1 MSLPDRLFEQA
12 AASTAPEPQSWLW
25 LLELTGG
32 RVVQMTCSPDAERA
46 HVERFARARHGA
58 ALLRV
63 VPVPSAVRPLR
74 AAEIKWALAGHG
86 LVPVEAMPPQ
96 RWLARVAWLLDCSP
110 RQLEAS
116 GKLTGEDGGE
126 CSAAAPH
133 LAAELIRSSGWQLQ
147 PERDPGTPTD
157 QVPPPALPSDSA
169 TWRAARDSYH
179 GHLASCTTCIA
190 HRLHNPTHCEVG
202 AALRRA
208 YDAAK

>member
-1 MSLPDRLFEQA
+1 MSLPGRLFEQA

-46 HVERFARARHGA
+46 HVERFSRARHGA

-116 GKLTGEDGGE
+116 GKLTGEDSGE
-126 CSAAAPH
+126 CSVAAPH
-133 LAAELIRSSGWQLQ
+133 LAAELIRSSGWYLQ
-147 PERDPGTPTD
+147 PERDPGPRTD
-157 QVPPPALPSDSA
+157 QLPPPSVPSDSD

-179 GHLASCTTCIA
+179 GHLAGCSICIA

-208 YDAAK
+208 YDAAN